1 MVNIYKME
9 HYSELKRNEILIHA
23 TWMNLEDIMPRAI
36 SQSQK
41 DCVIPFFEVFG
52 VVKYIKTESTMVV
65 ARGWGVG
72 HSCGGVDREL
82 LFNEWGI
89 SVGEKEI
96 LEMVGGDGCKHCE
109 CSQCYWIIHLK

>member
-1 MVNIYKME
+1 M
-9 HYSELKRNEILIHA
+9 R
-23 TWMNLEDIMPRAI
+23 
-36 SQSQK
+36 
-41 DCVIPFFEVFG
+41 
-52 VVKYIKTESTMVV
+52 
-65 ARGWGVG
+65 

-109 CSQCYWIIHLK
+109 CSQCY